1 MQKIP
6 LMCATS
12 GMKLA
17 RDVFRNDS
25 PVGMPVCGKDT
36 VLTDSLLA
44 RLDHL
49 EVKSIYVEGH
59 PLWSEGEKTLDEIL
73 CDLDL
78 RFEKVRN
85 DPLTSKLHSIYT
97 AFLKN
102 SMGDSSGRQTL

>member
-36 VLTDSLLA
+36 VLTDSLIA

-49 EVKSIYVEGH
+49 DVKSIYVEGH

-73 CDLDL
+73 GELDL

-85 DPLTSKLHSIYT
+85 DPLTSKLHSIYAT
-97 AFLKN
+97 FLKN
-102 SMGDSSGRQTL
+102 SMGDSSGRQTD